1 MNEQQNLQNMNE
13 QQNLQIV
20 QQMCAA
26 FEQGNIATLLDL
38 LAEDVEWFVA
48 GSPEHVPLAG
58 TYYGRDR
65 VAQIFSNVGEYLE
78 LQQFKAQ
85 EFIAQGDR
93 VAVFGHALGRVKP
106 TNCLLEY
113 DWVHVYTLRDGQT
126 IKFREY
132 LDTAAIAAAFRGN
145 ETDSVPELALGR

>member
-1 MNEQQNLQNMNE
+1 MNEQQNV
-13 QQNLQIV
+13 QIV
-20 QQMCAA
+20 QQMCTA
-26 FEQGNIATLLDL
+26 FEQGDIATVLNL

-48 GSPEHVPLAG
+48 GSPEHAPLAG

-65 VAQIFSNVGEYLE
+65 VAQIFSTVGEYLE

-85 EFIAQGDR
+85 EFIAQGNQ

-106 TNCLLEY
+106 TNRSLEY
-113 DWVHVYTLRDGQT
+113 DWVHLYTLQGSKT

-132 LDTAAIAAAFRGN
+132 LDTAAIAAAFHGTKTASVA
-145 ETDSVPELALGR
+145 ELDSEHKEPVVG